1 MKTSPI
7 LQSLCMYVYVNL
19 ELTPDDASEHCSVF
33 KQSKIL
39 NFWKW
44 FPILSLLLLPLL
56 FAFYLSAQL
65 SAWCKEKEN
74 WITWWSTFWNWTK
87 VAPTKTICLSLHRT
101 HRKMVPFVLRQ
112 TWQTRRHPI
121 ALCQPTALKILPRW
135 CQHPLMKTYRH
146 FRQFHKQLIARRRRA
161 HSFAPE

>member
-19 ELTPDDASEHCSVF
+19 ELKPDDASEHCSVF

-65 SAWCKEKEN
+65 SAWCKGKEN

-101 HRKMVPFVLRQ
+101 HRKMVPLVLRQ
-112 TWQTRRHPI
+112 TWQ
-121 ALCQPTALKILPRW
+121 PTTLKILTRW
-135 CQHPLMKTYRH
+135 CQHPLVKTYRP
-146 FRQFHKQLIARRRRA
+146 FPRKRRFKQLIAA
-161 HSFAPE
+161 IFAPE